1 MAALATVG
9 PDGYPQMSELWFLAD
24 GDTLQ
29 LSLNTS
35 WQKVKNLPFASARLL
50 AESRLARDR

>member
-1 MAALATVG
+1 MATLATVG

-29 LSLNTS
+29 LPLNTS
-35 WQKVKNLPFASARLL
+35 WQNVKNLPFASNRLL
-50 AESRLARDR
+50 AESRLTRAR

>member
-1 MAALATVG
+1 MATLATVG

-29 LSLNTS
+29 LPLNTS
-35 WQKVKNLPFASARLL
+35 WQNVKNLPFASARLL
-50 AESRLARDR
+50 AESRLTRAR

>member
-1 MAALATVG
+1 MATLATVG

-29 LSLNTS
+29 LPLNTS
-35 WQKVKNLPFASARLL
+35 WQNVKNLPFASDRLL
-50 AESRLARDR
+50 AESRLTRAR